1 MAESRTIETLEKKRN
16 EILRAIAGYEE
27 KIGQAQA
34 DLAHIN
40 ATISIFGASYDGEAT
55 RPYVNLAGLFK
66 RGEMVA
72 IAKAALAD
80 GPLNTRQLS
89 AAVLKAKGLD
99 PGDKVLAKA
108 IGHRLIQWAAA
119 TGARRQNRRRRPAQ
133 GGQDLAATRAACVGR
148 EGPSLWRL
156 PRAWC

>member
-1 MAESRTIETLEKKRN
+1 MTMPESRTVETLEKKRD

-27 KIGQAQA
+27 KIAQAQA

-40 ATISIFGASYDGEAT
+40 ATISIFATTYEGEAT

-72 IAKAALAD
+72 IAKQALAD
-80 GPLNTRQLS
+80 GPQNTRQLS
-89 AAVLKAKGLD
+89 AAVLKAKGLN

-108 IGHRLIQWAAA
+108 IGHRLIHALRLQ
-119 TGARRQNRRRRPAQ
+119 AR
-133 GGQDLAATRAACVGR
+133 GGKLVVVGR
-148 EGPSLWRL
+148 QSAAKLWRL
-156 PRAWC
+156 PDRLV